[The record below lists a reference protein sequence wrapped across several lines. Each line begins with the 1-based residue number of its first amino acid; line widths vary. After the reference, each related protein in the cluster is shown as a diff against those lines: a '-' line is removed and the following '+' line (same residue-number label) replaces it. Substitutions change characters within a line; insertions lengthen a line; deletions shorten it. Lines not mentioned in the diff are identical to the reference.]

1 MAHHQKEMN
10 KTKFTLRL
18 PTNIAIELSKLAAA
32 NQMDRHSLIVDI
44 LSEYVNQ
51 KTEIPSPI
59 RDKTIGYIK
68 IDLTS
73 ENNCDNCGQPTFQAY
88 LKVRGDRAI
97 TAIIC
102 NTCAK
107 TEAIL

>member
-1 MAHHQKEMN
+1 MN

-51 KTEIPSPI
+51 KTEIPSPAQ
-59 RDKTIGYIK
+59 DKTIGYIK

-73 ENNCDNCGQPTFQAY
+73 ENNCDNCGQATFQAY
-88 LKVRGDRAI
+88 LKVRDDRAI

-107 TEAIL
+107 KEAIL

>member
-1 MAHHQKEMN
+1 MD

-18 PTNIAIELSKLAAA
+18 PTNIAIELSKLAVA
-32 NQMDRHSLIVDI
+32 NQMDRQSLIVDI
-44 LSEYVNQ
+44 LTEYVKQ
-51 KTEIPSPI
+51 KQEIPSPI
-59 RDKTIGYIK
+59 RSQTIGYIK

-73 ENNCDNCGQPTFQAY
+73 QNSCDNCGQPLSQAY
-88 LKVRGDRAI
+88 LTVRGDRAI

-107 TEAIL
+107 TEAIS